1 MKIYKKE
8 VNIKL
13 PAYKRLYYN
22 DFPKE
27 AQTIVEQLS
36 YTVNNA
42 FEGIFSALN
51 NNINLRDNLAV
62 SVRDVTVNVDASGKP
77 TSTLTFGID
86 NNNPIDGVLV
96 IRALNQS
103 NNSVFP
109 TGGIFVS
116 YTQNGNKVII
126 NNITGIP
133 VNNTFL
139 VRIIAFLT

>member
-1 MKIYKKE
+1 MA
-8 VNIKL
+8 KL

-27 AQTIVEQLS
+27 AQTIIEQLS
-36 YTVNNA
+36 YTINNA
-42 FEGIFSALN
+42 FEGIFNALN

-62 SVRDVTVNVDASGKP
+62 SVRDITVNVDANGNPLSV
-77 TSTLTFGID
+77 LTFGID

-103 NNSVFP
+103 NKGVFP
-109 TGGIFVS
+109 TSGIFIT
-116 YTQNGNKVII
+116 YTQTGNKVTIS
-126 NNITGIP
+126 NITGIP
-133 VNNTFL
+133 TNNTFL